1 MTPVDERRSAE
12 ATGPAVSARVG
23 PGQGADQGP
32 ADPAGEEGGAAD
44 WIRPGT
50 LYVCA
55 TPIGNLGDVTLR
67 LLALLRRADRVLAED
82 TRRTRRLLAAYGI
95 RKRVVSCH
103 EHNEAMRAEQ
113 VARWLAA
120 GQVVALLTDAG
131 TPGVADPG
139 ARLVARVAAAGR
151 PVVPLPGP
159 SAALAAF
166 SAAGIPATRI
176 LIEGFLP
183 RDAERRRERMRGWRG
198 WDGAV
203 IVYEAPHRLRATLAD
218 LLALLPDAY
227 LAVARELTKRHEE
240 IRRGP
245 VAQLVPVLQAEEPRG
260 EYTLVIAPAGL
271 PDGPRSRPSAGP
283 QAEADPASRSAGRSD
298 PEEPAPR
305 PPTGGAGSQ
314 SSPSLPS
321 PAQLAD
327 EVAAEV
333 AAGASP
339 SAAAR
344 TVARRHGLRRS
355 LVYRAYLDHGA
366 PPGPGAV
373 DTGPVPEGASASQE
387 KKRGRDDGPSR

>member
-1 MTPVDERRSAE
+1 MDETPGAEPYGPVIHAQDDEDA
-12 ATGPAVSARVG
+12 
-23 PGQGADQGP
+23 GAGD
-32 ADPAGEEGGAAD
+32 GGAAD

-82 TRRTRRLLAAYGI
+82 TRRTRQLLAAYGI
-95 RKRVVSCH
+95 RTRIVSCH
-103 EHNEAMRAEQ
+103 EHNEATRSEQ
-113 VARWLAA
+113 VIRWLAD
-120 GQVVALLTDAG
+120 GEVVALLTDAG

-139 ARLVARVAAAGR
+139 ARLVARVTAAGR

-218 LLALLPDAY
+218 LLELLPDAH
-227 LAVARELTKRHEE
+227 LVVARELTKRYEE

-245 VAQLVPVLQAEEPRG
+245 VARLVPDLLEEEPRG
-260 EYTLVIAPAGL
+260 EYTLVVAPTGLADGPGRGPSVADPRHRDALAPTEAGASRGPASPPAGVGL
-271 PDGPRSRPSAGP
+271 ERQPTPMPP
-283 QAEADPASRSAGRSD
+283 
-298 PEEPAPR
+298 PE
-305 PPTGGAGSQ
+305 
-314 SSPSLPS
+314 
-321 PAQLAD
+321 QLAG

-333 AAGASP
+333 AAGTSP

-344 TVARRHGLRRS
+344 KVARRHGLRRS
-355 LVYRAYLDHGA
+355 VVYRAFLDHGA
-366 PPGPGAV
+366 P
-373 DTGPVPEGASASQE
+373 
-387 KKRGRDDGPSR
+387 RGPSTAGTDSTPGEGKSGRGEAPSR